1 MNGVYLRKYGV
12 ETTIDFQLYTPDGV
26 DFKTDAAHASGD
38 TKIMKDEAAE
48 GNTTNGFVD
57 EGQGYSITLT
67 ATEMQAARVVVYVVD
82 QTSPKVWLDMA
93 LTIDTYGNA
102 SAQHAF
108 DLDTANQI
116 SYAYITGVTSIS
128 GGSVAFQG
136 ATVANDTI
144 TTTTFY
150 STTLASTYTV
160 NDQIIGCTVLFYSPI
175 RPRCI
180 VDYVAATGLITVYPP
195 FDASDLPAVGA
206 YFLLLPWGMSHGFNT
221 NTATI
226 TAGAITAAAIATGA
240 IDADAI
246 ADNAIDAGAIATGAI
261 TNAKFAAGAIDAT
274 AIANGAIDAATFA
287 AGAIDATAIANA
299 AIDAATFAAG
309 AINAAA
315 IADSAIDAAT
325 FAAGAITA
333 AAIATGAIDADAI
346 ADNAIDAGAIATGAI
361 TNAKFAAGAID
372 AAAIAD
378 NAIDAGVI
386 AADAITAAKIANAAI
401 DAATF
406 AAGAID
412 ATAIA
417 AGAID
422 AATLATD
429 MDTYQAKVWLIDD
442 NAAGTPTDRYVVAW
456 YKNSQ
461 PITAGI
467 TTPLIQVIKATDGT
481 DLIGSA
487 AMTQVAATGLFRYDA
502 TTTARITD
510 GAVYFALCTATI
522 GGGARTWY
530 QPIGR
535 DSH

>member
-12 ETTIDFQLYTPDGV
+12 AATIDFQLYTPDGV
-26 DFKTDAAHASGD
+26 DFKSDAAHAAGD

-48 GNTTNGFVD
+48 GNTTNGFTD
-57 EGQGYSITLT
+57 EGQGYSIVLT

-82 QTSPKVWLDMA
+82 QTSPKAWLDMA

-102 SAQHAF
+102 SAQHEF

-116 SYAYITGVTSIS
+116 TYAYMLGVREYDLNTAGYIDLAWPY
-128 GGSVAFQG
+128 G
-136 ATVANDTI
+136 TVSDDTV
-144 TTTTFY
+144 TTNTFY
-150 STTLASTYTV
+150 AANLSPAYTV
-160 NDQIIGCTVLFYSPI
+160 NDQIIGCTVLFFSPF
-175 RPRCI
+175 RSRCV
-180 VDYVAATGLITVYPP
+180 VDYVAATGLVTVYPP
-195 FDASDLPAVGA
+195 FDVSDLPVIDEA
-206 YFLLLPWGMSHGFNT
+206 FTLLPWGMAHGFNT

-261 TNAKFAAGAIDAT
+261 TNAKFAAGAIDA
-274 AIANGAIDAATFA
+274 A
-287 AGAIDATAIANA
+287 
-299 AIDAATFAAG
+299 
-309 AINAAA
+309 
-315 IADSAIDAAT
+315 
-325 FAAGAITA
+325 
-333 AAIATGAIDADAI
+333 AI
-346 ADNAIDAGAIATGAI
+346 ADNAIDAGAIA
-361 TNAKFAAGAID
+361 
-372 AAAIAD
+372 
-378 NAIDAGVI
+378 
-386 AADAITAAKIANAAI
+386 ADAITAAKIAAGAI

-422 AATLATD
+422 AATLAAD

-467 TTPLIQVIKATDGT
+467 TTPLIQVIKAADGS

-487 AMTQVAATGLFRYDA
+487 AMTQIAATGLYRYDA

-522 GGGARTWY
+522 GGGARVWY